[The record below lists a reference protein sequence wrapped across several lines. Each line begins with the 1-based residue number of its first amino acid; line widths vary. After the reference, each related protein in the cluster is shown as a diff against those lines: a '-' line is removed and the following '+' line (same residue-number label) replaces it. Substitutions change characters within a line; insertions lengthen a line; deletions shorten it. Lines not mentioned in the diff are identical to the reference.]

1 MPFCPRCRCE
11 YNIDVPDCIDCRV
24 PLVLFRPSRRMA
36 LDLDFDDFLMPMGAL
51 LCFIAASG
59 FVGLRY
65 LADAGQIEQPLSTM
79 IVAQPY
85 VMTVFFAVAAVM
97 SGIVFFISLLRLFF
111 FRD

>member
-11 YNIDVPDCIDCRV
+11 YNINVPECIDCRV
-24 PLVLFRPSRRMA
+24 PLVLFRPNRRLA
-36 LDLDFDDFLMPMGAL
+36 LDFDFDDLLMPLGAL

-65 LADAGQIEQPLSTM
+65 LADAGQIEQPLATM

-85 VMTVFFAVAAVM
+85 AMTIFFAIAAVM
-97 SGIVFFISLLRLFF
+97 SGIVFIISIVRFFF